1 MTSTLGAVRRSRLS
15 LLTRSIAIS
24 DAQPGGS
31 SGSSAG
37 NAKCTIADGEDT
49 ANPVANLRSAIER
62 VTISKTTISI
72 ELTDAVAAESRDRT
86 LILHW
91 TPPSPTLRREID
103 EWAKTFGCH
112 WKTSDW
118 TYKTTD
124 NTNFF
129 IGKKAAAF
137 SGLKTGEAAR
147 VTRAHRIARD
157 LTELRQSDF
166 VLRESKL
173 HRFAAVNPR
182 ACEKPRIS
190 SADLDTE
197 ISRR

>member
-1 MTSTLGAVRRSRLS
+1 MASTTGAVSRSRLS

-24 DAQPGGS
+24 DAQPDGS

-37 NAKCTIADGEDT
+37 KAKCTIADGED
-49 ANPVANLRSAIER
+49 VANLRSAIER

-103 EWAKTFGCH
+103 EWAKTFGCY

-137 SGLKTGEAAR
+137 SGLKTGETVR
-147 VTRAHRIARD
+147 VTYHVVDKVWIA
-157 LTELRQSDF
+157 
-166 VLRESKL
+166 
-173 HRFAAVNPR
+173 
-182 ACEKPRIS
+182 
-190 SADLDTE
+190 DT
-197 ISRR
+197 

>member
-1 MTSTLGAVRRSRLS
+1 MTSTTGAVGWSRLS
-15 LLTRSIAIS
+15 LLTRSTTIS
-24 DAQPGGS
+24 DAQPDGS

-37 NAKCTIADGEDT
+37 NAKCTTADGEDT

-72 ELTDAVAAESRDRT
+72 ELTGAVVAESRDRT

-91 TPPSPTLRREID
+91 TPPSPTRRREID
-103 EWAKTFGCH
+103 EWVKTFGCY

-137 SGLKTGEAAR
+137 SDLKAGETVR
-147 VTRAHRIARD
+147 VTYHVVDKVWIA
-157 LTELRQSDF
+157 
-166 VLRESKL
+166 
-173 HRFAAVNPR
+173 
-182 ACEKPRIS
+182 
-190 SADLDTE
+190 DT
-197 ISRR
+197 

>member
-1 MTSTLGAVRRSRLS
+1 VKCPAARAVQIELRPLRSALRRSPLRPSRFGGLHRPRIDDLHHRRRKPESPFS
-15 LLTRSIAIS
+15 LDAI
-24 DAQPGGS
+24 DRNLRRQPDGS

-91 TPPSPTLRREID
+91 TPPSPTRRREID
-103 EWAKTFGCH
+103 EWVKTFGCH

-124 NTNFF
+124 NTDFF

-137 SGLKTGEAAR
+137 SDLKTGETVR
-147 VTRAHRIARD
+147 VTYHVVDKVWIA
-157 LTELRQSDF
+157 
-166 VLRESKL
+166 
-173 HRFAAVNPR
+173 
-182 ACEKPRIS
+182 
-190 SADLDTE
+190 DT
-197 ISRR
+197 

>member
-1 MTSTLGAVRRSRLS
+1 MHDRRR
-15 LLTRSIAIS
+15 RGHRHPRG
-24 DAQPGGS
+24 D
-31 SGSSAG
+31 
-37 NAKCTIADGEDT
+37 
-49 ANPVANLRSAIER
+49 LRSAIER

-91 TPPSPTLRREID
+91 TPPSPTRRREIG

-147 VTRAHRIARD
+147 VTYHVVDKVWIA
-157 LTELRQSDF
+157 
-166 VLRESKL
+166 
-173 HRFAAVNPR
+173 
-182 ACEKPRIS
+182 
-190 SADLDTE
+190 DT
-197 ISRR
+197 

>member
-1 MTSTLGAVRRSRLS
+1 MHDRRR
-15 LLTRSIAIS
+15 RGHR
-24 DAQPGGS
+24 QPRGELAKRHR
-31 SGSSAG
+31 AG
-37 NAKCTIADGEDT
+37 HDQQNH
-49 ANPVANLRSAIER
+49 
-62 VTISKTTISI
+62 ISI

-137 SGLKTGEAAR
+137 SGLKTGETAR
-147 VTRAHRIARD
+147 VTYHVVDKVWIA
-157 LTELRQSDF
+157 
-166 VLRESKL
+166 
-173 HRFAAVNPR
+173 
-182 ACEKPRIS
+182 
-190 SADLDTE
+190 DT
-197 ISRR
+197 